1 MLTELVSVQ
10 SDTGTALERDMA
22 AKVLE
27 LIHESPYFR
36 ERPEQCGAFEK
47 GDILGRPVVWA
58 LRRGGGNRTVILE
71 GHYDAVE
78 IDTYGALKSCAL
90 SPSLLRERMLEL
102 GVGNESLK
110 RDLADAD
117 WAFGRGTADMKA
129 GLAINLDL
137 VLNHRG
143 DGANILFLAVPD
155 EENLSSGALQAVH
168 LLKDLQKRFDLDYAL
183 AIITEPQ
190 VRPSPK
196 TDPIQLLEGSMG
208 KILPVVLAKG
218 VLAHSAEVLNGL
230 NASFILSEIVHAVE
244 LSTDFVSEDKG
255 IYTQPPTALYMRDQK
270 SRYDVSIPE
279 YGAACLNVLF
289 LKSKS
294 PADILD
300 RLKAA
305 CAKAL
310 DAAIRRYDEA
320 FGSMAKR
327 GFADEA
333 DRKRFHP
340 ETMTLS
346 GLEDRLSAADSG
358 FEAFKK
364 DLQARLGDRA
374 ASGQI
379 DLQTASI
386 QYMRA
391 VVERSRIPGPAVV
404 IGLAPPYYPA
414 VNNAA
419 TGKDIEPYL
428 AGLSEY
434 MEARHGIPAVRVPY
448 FSGMTDMSYL
458 SSQDPQA
465 ERAVLRNLTLAR
477 ESYDVP
483 VEKICELNIPAL
495 MIGPAGRDI
504 HQAGERV
511 YMPDVALRIPDLIA
525 RIIERV

>member
-1 MLTELVSVQ
+1 
-10 SDTGTALERDMA
+10 
-22 AKVLE
+22 
-27 LIHESPYFR
+27 
-36 ERPEQCGAFEK
+36 
-47 GDILGRPVVWA
+47 
-58 LRRGGGNRTVILE
+58 
-71 GHYDAVE
+71 
-78 IDTYGALKSCAL
+78 
-90 SPSLLRERMLEL
+90 
-102 GVGNESLK
+102 
-110 RDLADAD
+110 
-117 WAFGRGTADMKA
+117 
-129 GLAINLDL
+129 
-137 VLNHRG
+137 
-143 DGANILFLAVPD
+143 
-155 EENLSSGALQAVH
+155 
-168 LLKDLQKRFDLDYAL
+168 
-183 AIITEPQ
+183 
-190 VRPSPK
+190 
-196 TDPIQLLEGSMG
+196 MG

-483 VEKICELNIPAL
+483 VEKIGELNIPAL